1 MKTRLKTVLALL
13 VLPAVVLAA
22 TDVPKSKERPNIILI
37 FCDDQAAPAIS
48 AYQDARKLVDTPN
61 LDRLARQG
69 MLFDRCLVTNA
80 VCGPS
85 RATVLTGKYSHLNG
99 FYNNDEVTPFN
110 GSQQTF
116 PKLLQQA
123 GYQTAIIGK
132 WHLISD
138 PTGFNHW
145 EILPNQGQYYNP
157 PMIRDGEKVS
167 HEGYVTDV
175 ITDLSLDWL
184 KQRDKSKPFFLM
196 CAQKAPHMPWEP
208 ALKNLDWNKDRKFP
222 EPETLFD
229 DYGGG
234 RGLAWR
240 DQAMEIGKVMNDDH
254 LKLNPPMDLTPEQRK
269 EWDAYYEP
277 RNAAFRA
284 ANLSG
289 KDLVRWKYQRYM
301 HDYLGSVLSVDES
314 VGKLLKYLDDE
325 GLTDNT
331 LVVFSSDQGFF
342 LGEHGW
348 FDKRWILEESLKTP
362 FIARWPGVI
371 KPDSKCDKIVSLL
384 DVAETFVDV
393 AGLDQPVDMQGR
405 SLVPLFL
412 GEDPPDWRQS
422 FYYHYYEYPR
432 WHRVRPHYGIVTDR
446 YKLVHYY
453 KPDVDDWEL
462 YDLKE
467 DPRETKNFI
476 NDPAHAKTVE
486 ELKAGLERLRAELKA
501 PPVSEEPR
509 SAYGQ
514 FPFDDPARM
523 PVKGEIVKKKPDEKV
538 PEATTPVTKDKP
550 PQ

>member
-13 VLPAVVLAA
+13 ALPVVGLAA

-371 KPDSKCDKIVSLL
+371 KPDTKCDKIVSLL

-393 AGLDQPVDMQGR
+393 AGLDQPFDMQGR

-467 DPRETKNFI
+467 DPRETQNFI

-486 ELKAGLERLRAELKA
+486 ELKAGLERLRAELKV
-501 PPVSEEPR
+501 PPISEEPR